1 MGSHRTVRA
10 GRTALLLAGLLVA
23 LWQRCAASCP
33 EKDLEDRE
41 EEANIV
47 LTGTVDEIINMDPV
61 HNTYSCKVRVWRY
74 LKGKSNVNREILLD
88 GGNKLMIGGFGNPG
102 ICDNQVATGDTRI
115 FFLNPAPESMG
126 PEHKNELMLNSSLM
140 RITLRNLEDVEH
152 CVEAHKYIIADKPP
166 HFTPA
171 QPPDGCRGMLCGFG
185 AVCERDPTDPAKAEC
200 VCKRV
205 ECPSL
210 VAPVCGSD
218 SSTYSNECELEK
230 AQCNTQR
237 RIKVLRKGPCSL
249 KDPCTEVTCSYGS
262 TCVQSSDGLSSKCMC
277 PLGCEGKA
285 EETVC
290 GSDGEDYRN
299 ECELHQHA
307 CKNQKNIRVQ
317 YQGHC
322 DPCKDSENSLSTMC
336 RVETLTRNTLIF
348 GLPESCPPGSEPLCA
363 SDGETYS
370 SECAMTAKGMQ
381 KGIKLRKIHAGQCR
395 RLEQCK
401 EDCLFNAVC
410 LIEQLSARCS
420 CDPIECDGT
429 YKPVCGKDGRTYTND
444 CMRRKA
450 ECLSKALIP
459 MKHRGPCDLNVR
471 SPCLD
476 KVCDHGAVCVVK
488 NDEPVCECPEA
499 CPQTSDPVCGS
510 DGHSYGSPCE
520 MRAMGCALQKAI
532 HIQHKGPCDEACA
545 NCSFGAICDAQS
557 GQCVCASEC
566 VETHQPVCG
575 SDGTTYNSECE
586 LHVRAC
592 KEQMDLRVVS
602 QGECKTCG
610 STVCAWGARCVQNE
624 CECPQ
629 CFNEAYSPVC
639 GSDGATY
646 DNNCELL
653 LSSCIRKAR
662 IDVAKLGS
670 CDEDCGSGG
679 SGSGVESCEQDRC
692 RTFGGSWDEDAEE
705 DRCVCDF
712 TCQSVPHNPV
722 CGSDGK
728 NYSNECELKKARCE
742 KQEHLLIQNQGPCA
756 VISAT
761 SLPELTAPQHCSL
774 SVYGCCSDNITA
786 ALGVGLAG
794 CPSTCQCNAYGSYKG
809 TCDPASGQCSCKP
822 GVGGQKCDR
831 CEPGFWNFR
840 GIVTENMSGCTPC
853 NCDATGSVRDDCE
866 QMSGLCS
873 CKTGV
878 KGMKCN
884 VCPDGSKMGMNGCDK
899 GPEAPT
905 SCQEL
910 ECSFGASCIEV
921 NGQAHCECPAPD
933 CDEKNK
939 TKVCGSDGVTY
950 ADQCQLRT
958 IACRQDKDIT
968 VQHFGQCTETIS
980 ELAERPT
987 HNPITTTAAS
997 ITTAAPLNPNI
1008 VYGIPPPRT
1017 AEIETNERPPAT
1029 TPFSTINHNR
1039 ARTNHRHPIHTQPQ
1053 PPQPTAATTSS
1064 SRSIRPTPSAAVAS
1078 FEGSGSGEPS
1088 GDDQTEEEEE
1098 QEEEAGSGIPA
1109 EASGAEEP
1117 FDPTMA
1123 NTTAPT
1129 AEDRSSCDNTE
1140 FGCCPDGKTPS
1151 STPEGANCP
1160 STMRFS
1166 GFLHL
1171 DQVEGQEIFYTPEME
1186 DPKSELFGETARSIE
1201 SALNELFRKS
1211 EVHKDF
1217 MSVRVRNL
1225 APSNS
1230 ILAFVEAHFKPD
1242 TRYTVEDI
1250 EGALLKQ
1257 LKASKETS
1265 IAVKKPEDENIRFTN
1280 YALLTGLSSIP
1291 FFTTTTTTTTAS
1303 VTTAAPTTTTTT
1315 TTTAATSTTTRP
1327 PTTTTPYFTRRPTR
1341 RPIRR
1346 TTTTSAPVTTPLL
1359 HTTTPAITTTTPFP
1373 ATTVAHVKSKLPHK
1387 AQKPCDSHPCL
1398 HGGTCEDD
1406 GNDFS
1411 CKCPAGRGGSVCEK
1425 AIKYYIPSF
1434 GGQSYLAFQTMSAY
1448 HTVRIAM
1455 EFRAS
1460 EMTGIL
1466 LYNGQ
1471 EGKKDFISLALVNG
1485 RVELRFN
1492 TGSGTG
1498 TLISKVQINQGR
1510 WHQLVVT
1517 RNRRNAMLSVDNEP
1531 HIEGQ
1536 SPRGTDG
1543 LNLDTNLFI
1552 GGVLEDMKQDV
1563 MERTAVATGLVGC
1576 IRLLDVNNR
1585 VLNLQ
1590 ENGGDSLYGSGVGE
1604 CGNNPCLPNPCKN
1617 GAACQVKEAE
1627 MFHCKCSK
1635 GFWGPTCADVH
1646 DPCEPNRCHPSSQCQ
1661 VLPEGGYKCECPMG
1675 REGKHCERVAERRG
1689 AYMPLFN
1696 GDSYLELKG
1705 LHLYGHDLRQK
1716 LSMTV
1721 VLMAN
1726 DSNGLIFYNG
1736 QKSDGKGDFIS
1747 LSLNNGILEF
1757 RYDLGKG
1764 PATIR
1769 SKEPIQ
1775 LNVWNT
1781 INLERSNR
1789 KGEIMVNK
1797 KNPVRGEAPN
1807 LHVDLN
1813 LKESLFVGGAPDYS
1827 RLARVAALT
1836 EGFKG
1841 TIQKIILMGTPVLR
1855 EEHALRSSDVA
1866 MFQDH
1871 PCSQEPCHNGGLC
1884 SPQLDTYECVCLNGF
1899 SGGHCQNTIYE
1910 KSAGETEA
1918 IAFDGRTFIEYHN
1931 AVTKSQLTNEIP
1943 DPESLENPSDQ
1954 SEKALLVN
1962 KFELSI
1968 RTEATQG
1975 LVLWSG
1981 KGVERSDYIA
1991 LAIVDGHVQM
2001 TYDLGSKP
2009 VVLRSSVRVDTN
2021 RWIRIK
2027 ASRALRDGSLQVGNE
2042 AAVTGSSPLAATQ
2055 LDTDGALWLGGL
2067 EELAVARRLP
2077 KAYSTGFVGCIKDV
2091 VVDGVELH
2099 LVEDALNSPKILHC
2113 SAAK

>member
-1 MGSHRTVRA
+1 MSPQRRFGG
-10 GRTALLLAGLLVA
+10 GRPTLLLVGLLAV
-23 LWQRCAASCP
+23 LLRCCVASCP

-41 EEANIV
+41 EEANVV

-74 LKGKSNVNREILLD
+74 LKGKTTINREILLD
-88 GGNKLMIGGFGNPG
+88 GGNKVMIGGFGNTG

-126 PEHKNELMLNSSLM
+126 SEHKNELMLNSSLM

-152 CVEAHKYIIADKPP
+152 CVEDKPP

-171 QPPDGCRGMLCGFG
+171 QLPDGCRGKLCGFG
-185 AVCERDPTDPAKAEC
+185 AVCERDPNDPANAEC
-200 VCKRV
+200 VCKRG

-230 AQCNTQR
+230 AQCQTQR
-237 RIKVLRKGPCSL
+237 RIKVLRKGPCFL

-262 TCVQSSDGLSSKCMC
+262 TCVQSTDGLSAKCMC
-277 PLGCEGKA
+277 PLGCEGKP
-285 EETVC
+285 EQTVC
-290 GSDGEDYRN
+290 GSDGKDYRN
-299 ECELHQHA
+299 ECELHQYA
-307 CKNQKNIRVQ
+307 CKHHKNIRVQ
-317 YQGHC
+317 HQGRC
-322 DPCKDSENSLSTMC
+322 DPCQDSENSFNTMC
-336 RVETLTRNTLIF
+336 RVEAITRQPLIF
-348 GLPESCPPGSEPLCA
+348 GLPESCPPAREPLCA
-363 SDGETYS
+363 SDGETYN
-370 SECAMTAKGMQ
+370 SECAMRTTGLQ
-381 KGIKLRKIHAGQCR
+381 KGIKLRKIHTGRCR
-395 RLEQCK
+395 GREECK
-401 EDCLFNAVC
+401 EECRFNAVC
-410 LIEQLSARCS
+410 LVEQLNTRCS
-420 CDPIECDGT
+420 CDPIECDGS
-429 YKPVCGKDGRTYTND
+429 YKPICGKDGHMYTND

-450 ECLSKALIP
+450 ECLGKILIP
-459 MKHRGPCDLNVR
+459 IKHAGPCDLHTP

-476 KVCDHGAVCVVK
+476 KVCHHGALCVVK
-488 NDEPVCECPEA
+488 NDEPVCECLEA

-510 DGHSYGSPCE
+510 DGSSYGSPCE

-557 GQCVCASEC
+557 AQCVCATEC
-566 VETHQPVCG
+566 VESHQPVCG
-575 SDGTTYNSECE
+575 SDGTTYTSECE

-592 KEQMDLRVVS
+592 KKQMDLRVVS

-610 STVCAWGARCVQNE
+610 NIVCAWGARCVQSK
-624 CECPQ
+624 CECPP
-629 CFNEAYSPVC
+629 CSGEAFSPVC
-639 GSDGATY
+639 GSDGTTY
-646 DNNCELL
+646 ENECELR
-653 LSSCIRKAR
+653 LSSCVQKKRVE
-662 IDVAKLGS
+662 VAKAGS
-670 CDEDCGSGG
+670 CDQDCGSGG
-679 SGSGVESCEQDRC
+679 SGSGAESCEQDRC
-692 RTFGGSWDEDAEE
+692 RMFGGSLDEDAEE

-712 TCQSVPHNPV
+712 TCHTVPHIEV

-728 NYSNECELKKARCE
+728 SYSNECELKKARCE
-742 KQEHLLIQNQGPCA
+742 KQEQLTVQHLGLCA
-756 VISAT
+756 AT
-761 SLPELTAPQHCSL
+761 SLPEPAETQHCSL
-774 SVYGCCSDNITA
+774 SVYGCCADNFTA

-794 CPSTCQCNAYGSYKG
+794 CPSTCQCNVYGSYKG
-809 TCDPASGQCSCKP
+809 TCDPATGQCSCKP

-853 NCDATGSVRDDCE
+853 NCDASGSVRDDCE

-873 CKTGV
+873 CKVGV

-899 GPEAPT
+899 GPEAPN
-905 SCQEL
+905 SCDEL
-910 ECSFGASCIEV
+910 LCSFGASCFEV
-921 NGQAHCECPAPD
+921 NGQAHCECPSPD
-933 CDEKNK
+933 CDERNK

-950 ADQCQLRT
+950 GDQCQLRT

-968 VQHFGQCTETIS
+968 VQHFGQCTGPTLENTAIS
-980 ELAERPT
+980 
-987 HNPITTTAAS
+987 
-997 ITTAAPLNPNI
+997 
-1008 VYGIPPPRT
+1008 
-1017 AEIETNERPPAT
+1017 
-1029 TPFSTINHNR
+1029 
-1039 ARTNHRHPIHTQPQ
+1039 
-1053 PPQPTAATTSS
+1053 
-1064 SRSIRPTPSAAVAS
+1064 VA
-1078 FEGSGSGEPS
+1078 
-1088 GDDQTEEEEE
+1088 DDK
-1098 QEEEAGSGIPA
+1098 
-1109 EASGAEEP
+1109 
-1117 FDPTMA
+1117 
-1123 NTTAPT
+1123 
-1129 AEDRSSCDNTE
+1129 SSCDNTE
-1140 FGCCPDGKTPS
+1140 FGCCPDSLTPAS
-1151 STPEGANCP
+1151 SPDGTNCP
-1160 STMRFS
+1160 PTMKFS

-1171 DQVEGQEIFYTPEME
+1171 DQVEGQEIVYTPEME

-1201 SALNELFRKS
+1201 SALNDLFRKS
-1211 EVHKDF
+1211 EVRRDF
-1217 MSVRVRNL
+1217 MSIRVRNL

-1230 ILAFVEAHFKPD
+1230 ILAFVEANFKPD

-1257 LKASKETS
+1257 LKVSKGTS
-1265 IAVKKPEDENIRFTN
+1265 IAVKKPLDENIRFNN
-1280 YALLTGLSSIP
+1280 YGVSSMP
-1291 FFTTTTTTTTAS
+1291 FYTTTTTL
-1303 VTTAAPTTTTTT
+1303 VTTHAPTTTTRRLV
-1315 TTTAATSTTTRP
+1315 TS
-1327 PTTTTPYFTRRPTR
+1327 PYITRRPPGTTR
-1341 RPIRR
+1341 RPSTGRR
-1346 TTTTSAPVTTPLL
+1346 TTTASAPVTTPIPI
-1359 HTTTPAITTTTPFP
+1359 TTAAQPIITTTAMPRT
-1373 ATTVAHVKSKLPHK
+1373 TTVSHVRERLHK
-1387 AQKPCDSHPCL
+1387 HQRPCDSHPCL
-1398 HGGTCEDD
+1398 HGGTCEEEGD
-1406 GNDFS
+1406 DFS

-1425 AIKYYIPSF
+1425 VIKYFIPSF
-1434 GGQSYLAFQTMSAY
+1434 GGHSYLAFQTMSAY

-1471 EGKKDFISLALVNG
+1471 ENKKDFISLAVVNG
-1485 RVELRFN
+1485 KVELRFN

-1498 TLISKVQINQGR
+1498 IVVSNIEITQGR

-1517 RNRRNAMLSVDNEP
+1517 RNRRLAMLSVDNEP
-1531 HIEGQ
+1531 HVEGE

-1552 GGVLEDMKQDV
+1552 GGVPEEMKQDV
-1563 MERTAVATGLVGC
+1563 KERTAVASGLVGC

-1590 ENGGDSLYGSGVGE
+1590 ENGVDNLYGSGLGE

-1617 GAACQVKEAE
+1617 GATCQVKEAE
-1627 MFHCKCSK
+1627 MFHCQCSK

-1646 DPCEPNRCHPSSQCQ
+1646 DPCEPSRCHPSSRCQ
-1661 VLPEGGYKCECPMG
+1661 ALPEGGYKCECPMG
-1675 REGKHCERVAERRG
+1675 REGRHCEIVAERRG

-1716 LSMTV
+1716 VSMTV

-1726 DSNGLIFYNG
+1726 DTNGLIFYNG

-1747 LSLNNGILEF
+1747 LSLDEGILEF

-1769 SKEPIQ
+1769 SKEPIR
-1775 LNVWNT
+1775 LNMWNT

-1797 KNPVRGEAPN
+1797 KDAVRGEAPKSRKN

-1827 RLARVAALT
+1827 RLARSAALT

-1841 TIQKIILMGTPVLR
+1841 TIQKIILMGTPILR
-1855 EEHALRSSDVA
+1855 EENALRSQNLA
-1866 MFQDH
+1866 MFQEH
-1871 PCSQEPCHNGGLC
+1871 ACSREPCHNGGRC
-1884 SPQLDTYECVCLNGF
+1884 NPQLDTYECVCLSGY

-1910 KSAGETEA
+1910 KSAGTETEA

-1931 AVTKSQLTNEIP
+1931 AVTRSQLTNEIP
-1943 DPESLENPSDQ
+1943 DPESVENPSDQ

-1962 KFELSI
+1962 KFELRI

-1991 LAIVDGHVQM
+1991 LAIVDGRVQM
-2001 TYDLGSKP
+2001 MYDLGSKP
-2009 VVLRSSVRVDTN
+2009 VVLRSSMRVDTN

-2027 ASRALRDGSLQVGNE
+2027 ASRALRDGTLQVGNE

-2067 EELAVARRLP
+2067 EEVAVARRLP

-2099 LVEDALNSPKILHC
+2099 LVEDALNSPQILHC
-2113 SAAK
+2113 PAAK

>member
-1 MGSHRTVRA
+1 MGSQRTLRA
-10 GRTALLLAGLLVA
+10 GRRGLLLAGLLVA
-23 LWQRCAASCP
+23 VWQLCAAICP
-33 EKDLEDRE
+33 EKNLEDRE

-47 LTGTVDEIINMDPV
+47 LTGTVDDKINEDPV
-61 HNTYSCKVRVWRY
+61 NKTYSCKVRVWRY
-74 LKGKSNVNREILLD
+74 LKGKSSVNSEILLD
-88 GGNKLMIGGFGNPG
+88 GGNKVMIGGFGNPG
-102 ICDNQVATGDTRI
+102 ICDNQVSIGDTRI
-115 FFLNPAPESMG
+115 FFLNPAPDYMG

-152 CVEAHKYIIADKPP
+152 CVEDKPP

-185 AVCERDPTDPAKAEC
+185 AMCERDPNDPAKAEC
-200 VCKRV
+200 VCKKMD
-205 ECPSL
+205 CPSL

-249 KDPCTEVTCSYGS
+249 KDPCTEVACSYGS
-262 TCVQSSDGLSSKCMC
+262 TCIQSSDGLSAKCMC
-277 PLGCEGKA
+277 PLGCEGKPKQI
-285 EETVC
+285 VC
-290 GSDGEDYRN
+290 GSDGKDYPN
-299 ECELHQHA
+299 ECELHQYA
-307 CKNQKNIRVQ
+307 CKNKKNIRVQ
-317 YQGHC
+317 YQGQC
-322 DPCKDSENSLSTMC
+322 DSCKNSENSQNC
-336 RVETLTRNTLIF
+336 RVEALTRQPQFF
-348 GLPESCPPGSEPLCA
+348 GPPNLCPPGDEPLCA
-363 SDGETYS
+363 SDGRTYP
-370 SECAMTAKGMQ
+370 SECAMKATGLQ

-395 RLEQCK
+395 RLEECQV
-401 EDCLFNAVC
+401 ECLFNAVC
-410 LIEQLSARCS
+410 LVEQLNARCS
-420 CDPIECDGT
+420 CDPIECDGA
-429 YKPVCGKDGRTYTND
+429 YKPVCGRDGHTYTND

-450 ECLSKALIP
+450 ECLSKTLISI
-459 MKHRGPCDLNVR
+459 KHPGPCDLNIP
-471 SPCLD
+471 SPCMN
-476 KVCDHGAVCVVK
+476 KVCDHGAECVVK
-488 NDEPVCECPEA
+488 NNEPVCECPEA

-510 DGHSYGSPCE
+510 DGQSYGSPCE
-520 MRAMGCALQKAI
+520 MRSMGCALQKDI
-532 HIQHKGPCDEACA
+532 SIQHKGPCNEACA
-545 NCSFGAICDAQS
+545 NCSFGAICDAQTK
-557 GQCVCASEC
+557 QCVCPSEC
-566 VETHQPVCG
+566 VKSNQPVCG
-575 SDGTTYNSECE
+575 SDGTTYSSECE

-592 KEQMDLRVVS
+592 KQQMDLRVVS

-610 STVCAWGARCVQNE
+610 STVCAMGARCVQNR

-629 CFNEAYSPVC
+629 CSGEAFSPVC
-639 GSDGATY
+639 GSDGVTY
-646 DNNCELL
+646 DNECELRRD
-653 LSSCIRKAR
+653 SCTHKKR
-662 IDVAKLGS
+662 IDVVKPGN
-670 CDEDCGSGG
+670 CDDDCGSGG
-679 SGSGVESCEQDRC
+679 SGSGQESCEQDRC
-692 RTFGGSWDEDAEE
+692 RTFGGVWDEDAEDE
-705 DRCVCDF
+705 GDRCNCEF
-712 TCQSVPHNPV
+712 SCASVPHSLI

-728 NYSNECELKKARCE
+728 NYSNECELRKARCE

-756 VISAT
+756 AISAI
-761 SLPELTAPQHCSL
+761 SLPELTVSKHCSL
-774 SVYGCCSDNITA
+774 SVYGCCSDNVTA
-786 ALGVGLAG
+786 ALGVGQAG
-794 CPSTCQCNAYGSYKG
+794 CPSTCQCNVYGSYKR
-809 TCDPASGQCSCKP
+809 TCDPTTGQCSCKP

-905 SCQEL
+905 SCKEL
-910 ECSFGASCIEV
+910 VCNFGATCIEV
-921 NGQAHCECPAPD
+921 NGQAHCECPSPD
-933 CDEKNK
+933 CDLKNK

-968 VQHFGQCTETIS
+968 VQYFRQCTETIS
-980 ELAERPT
+980 EPADRPT
-987 HNPITTTAAS
+987 PNPPATTPSSAFAAT
-997 ITTAAPLNPNI
+997 ITTAAPFHPNM
-1008 VYGIPPPRT
+1008 VHGVPPPM
-1017 AEIETNERPPAT
+1017 IETFEQPAAT
-1029 TPFSTINHNR
+1029 TPFSSPSHNS
-1039 ARTNHRHPIHTQPQ
+1039 AQANKYSSIHTQPQ
-1053 PPQPTAATTSS
+1053 TLQPTPTAGAATSSS
-1064 SRSIRPTPSAAVAS
+1064 SRSSPTPTAAASS
-1078 FEGSGSGEPS
+1078 FEGSGSGDPS
-1088 GDDQTEEEEE
+1088 GDDQNEEE
-1098 QEEEAGSGIPA
+1098 GSGIPA
-1109 EASGAEEP
+1109 EASGADEP
-1117 FDPTMA
+1117 VGPTVA
-1123 NTTAPT
+1123 STTVPT
-1129 AEDRSSCDNTE
+1129 IEDRSSCDNTE

-1160 STMRFS
+1160 STMKFS

-1201 SALNELFRKS
+1201 GALNELFRKS

-1217 MSVRVRNL
+1217 MSVRVHDLR
-1225 APSNS
+1225 PSNS
-1230 ILAFVEAHFKPD
+1230 ILAFFDAHFKPD
-1242 TRYTVEDI
+1242 TRYAVDDI
-1250 EGALLKQ
+1250 VGALVKQ
-1257 LKASKETS
+1257 LKASKDTGIS
-1265 IAVKKPEDENIRFTN
+1265 VKKPEDENIHFDN
-1280 YALLTGLSSIP
+1280 NGLP
-1291 FFTTTTTTTTAS
+1291 FGPIFTTPAS
-1303 VTTAAPTTTTTT
+1303 VTTAVPTTATPT
-1315 TTTAATSTTTRP
+1315 TSTRPSSASPYVTRRLP
-1327 PTTTTPYFTRRPTR
+1327 GTTRRPFNGKHKLALV
-1341 RPIRR
+1341 
-1346 TTTTSAPVTTPLL
+1346 TSILTPTAL
-1359 HTTTPAITTTTPFP
+1359 PP
-1373 ATTVAHVKSKLPHK
+1373 ATTVAHFTTKPYHK
-1387 AQKPCDSHPCL
+1387 ALQKPCDSHPCL
-1398 HGGTCEDD
+1398 HGGTCEED
-1406 GNDFS
+1406 GTDFS

-1425 AIKYYIPSF
+1425 VIKYYIPSF

-1460 EMTGIL
+1460 EMNGIL

-1471 EGKKDFISLALVNG
+1471 DRKKDFISLALVNG

-1498 TLISKVQINQGR
+1498 TALSKVQVSQGR

-1517 RNRRNAMLSVDNEP
+1517 RNRRNAMLSVDGET
-1531 HIEGQ
+1531 HIEGE

-1552 GGVLEDMKQDV
+1552 GGVPEDIKQDV
-1563 MERTAVATGLVGC
+1563 RERTGVAVGLVGC
-1576 IRLLDVNNR
+1576 IRMLDVNNR
-1585 VLNLQ
+1585 ILNLQ

-1604 CGNNPCLPNPCKN
+1604 CGNNPCQPNPCKN
-1617 GAACQVKEAE
+1617 GGACQVKEAE
-1627 MFHCKCSK
+1627 MFHCKCTK
-1635 GFWGPTCADVH
+1635 GFWGPTCADIH
-1646 DPCEPNRCHPSSQCQ
+1646 DPCNPSRCHPSSQCQ
-1661 VLPEGGYKCECPMG
+1661 ALPEGGYKCECPMG
-1675 REGKHCERVAERRG
+1675 REGRHCENVVERRG

-1716 LSMTV
+1716 VSMTV
-1721 VLMAN
+1721 VFMAN
-1726 DSNGLIFYNG
+1726 GSNGLIFYNG
-1736 QKSDGKGDFIS
+1736 QKSDGGGDFIS

-1769 SKEPIQ
+1769 SKEAIQ
-1775 LNVWNT
+1775 LNVWN
-1781 INLERSNR
+1781 IVNLERSNR

-1797 KNPVRGEAPN
+1797 KGAVRGEAPKSRKN
-1807 LHVDLN
+1807 RHVDLN

-1827 RLARVAALT
+1827 RLARAAALT

-1841 TIQKIILMGTPVLR
+1841 TVQKIILMGTPILR
-1855 EEHALRSSDVA
+1855 EENALRSSSIA
-1866 MFQDH
+1866 MFQGH
-1871 PCSQEPCHNGGLC
+1871 PCSQEPCHNGGRC
-1884 SPQLDTYECVCLNGF
+1884 NPQLDTYECICLSGF
-1899 SGGHCQNTIYE
+1899 SGAHCQNTIYE

-1931 AVTKSQLTNEIP
+1931 AVTR
-1943 DPESLENPSDQ
+1943 

-2042 AAVTGSSPLAATQ
+2042 APVTGSSPLAATQ

-2077 KAYSTGFVGCIKDV
+2077 KAYSTGYVGCIKDV
-2091 VVDGVELH
+2091 LVDGVDLH
-2099 LVEDALNSPKILHC
+2099 LVEDALNSPRILHC